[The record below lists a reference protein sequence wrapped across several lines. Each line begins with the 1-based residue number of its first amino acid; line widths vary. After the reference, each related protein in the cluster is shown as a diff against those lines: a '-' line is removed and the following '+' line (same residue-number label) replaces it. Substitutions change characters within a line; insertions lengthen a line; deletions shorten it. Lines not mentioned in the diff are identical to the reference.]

1 MKELCHPPDLWHQHS
16 PNPSTVCL
24 GHYGIPN
31 NDDNNNNDDDNN
43 NNVNDVMVIIMIIML
58 PGHHGVPQ
66 FSNRGS
72 LAHCSSPDAS
82 AQHHQPDPCFRQLS
96 PPLLSL
102 LPSFHPTSRTT
113 SLRRCRATFRWC
125 FRASEAKRLD
135 NNGDL
140 QRGQPSLSSFQR
152 TEVDLPC
159 QHGDLRVK
167 WKWEQRYERR
177 SHQ

>member
-1 MKELCHPPDLWHQHS
+1 M
-16 PNPSTVCL
+16 
-24 GHYGIPN
+24 
-31 NDDNNNNDDDNN
+31 
-43 NNVNDVMVIIMIIML
+43 IIMIIML

-82 AQHHQPDPCFRQLS
+82 AQRHQPDPCFRQLS
-96 PPLLSL
+96 PPLLPL

-177 SHQ
+177 SHQWICKVGGRPPRPTRPTRPTRPSGTQRTQRCGPPETT

>member
-1 MKELCHPPDLWHQHS
+1 LTISRPGTRRVKELCHPPDLWHQHS

-24 GHYGIPN
+24 
-31 NDDNNNNDDDNN
+31 
-43 NNVNDVMVIIMIIML
+43 
-58 PGHHGVPQ
+58 GHHGVPQ

-96 PPLLSL
+96 PPLLPL
-102 LPSFHPTSRTT
+102 LPSFHPTTRTT